1 MITSE
6 QYYTQL
12 KQISNLDNFNKKDF
26 IAQEPVFDIDLNTR
40 EIKVPMQ
47 FKNLAV
53 YSDHHAETI
62 WLITH
67 RYFDGVDLY
76 NKTAAMQYVNALG
89 EEGLAIVDVYNA
101 SSNNQIS
108 SSQKI
113 GDNELL
119 IAWDLDYSVTKAS
132 GPVTFAL
139 RFFEI
144 DNKSPATL
152 AYNLT
157 TKPATVT
164 ILNGLY
170 VTENATSPILP
181 KTKIED
187 LVDKITEAYQH
198 GEVYN
203 INYNQIQET
212 TLPTIDN
219 ELVKGDLTS
228 FNFKNV
234 DYLKIQ
240 NKPTINDKI
249 FTGNIQS
256 RNLVITAN
264 EQDEI
269 IDISVGIDVD
279 EELDT
284 VSTNPVQNKVIT
296 ASIQSAESNIVSMQD
311 KISKI
316 EQELA
321 ELTFIP
327 MEITAFSVVPNIAEM
342 GSTISNAKLSWT
354 YNIDKAPK
362 QVLLNDV
369 SIDNTIK
376 EYDVN
381 EDIKETKTF
390 TLKTIDTGKTSEK
403 STVLN
408 FVNGIY
414 YNAASIPVEYNS
426 DFINSLAQRALSVE
440 KNLSLDLEIADG
452 QYAYICTPDINGD
465 YIFTIGG
472 FDGGFGK
479 FPVATV
485 EFTNEFGH
493 TEMYRIYKSDNTNL
507 GKTTVKL
514 S

>member
-6 QYYTQL
+6 KYSSL
-12 KQISNLDNFNKKDF
+12 LDQIKNLSDYNKLMPISK
-26 IAQEPVFDIDLNTR
+26 EPVFSVDLNTR
-40 EIKVPMQ
+40 EIKVPAQ

-53 YSDHHAETI
+53 YGDHHAETI
-62 WLITH
+62 WFITK
-67 RYFDGVDLY
+67 RYYDGVDLFLDS
-76 NKTAAMQYVNALG
+76 KKVAIQFVNALG
-89 EEGLAIVDVYNA
+89 EEGIAIVDKYMYADSKPFLQDVNI
-101 SSNNQIS
+101 QP
-108 SSQKI
+108 
-113 GDNELL
+113 DELL
-119 IAWDLDYSVTKAS
+119 IAWNLDYSVTKAS
-132 GPVTFAL
+132 GPVSFSL
-139 RFFEI
+139 RFFEV
-144 DNKSPATL
+144 DSDSPKTL
-152 AYNLT
+152 KYNLST
-157 TKPATVT
+157 RTATVT

-170 VTENATSPILP
+170 ITENSSNPVLP
-181 KTKIED
+181 TTKIEE
-187 LVDKITEAYQH
+187 LVDKITQAYH
-198 GEVYN
+198 DASIGVV
-203 INYNQIQET
+203 NYTDILNK
-212 TLPTIDN
+212 PYIDDI
-219 ELVKGDLTS
+219 LIDGPIDS

-234 DYLKIQ
+234 DYLKLK
-240 NKPTINDKI
+240 NKPTLNDGI
-249 FTGNIQS
+249 FTGAMTS
-256 RNLVITAN
+256 RNLVIQKNDNN
-264 EQDEI
+264 EI
-269 IDISVGIDVD
+269 TDISVGIDVD
-279 EELDT
+279 DALNTES
-284 VSTNPVQNKVIT
+284 VNPVQNKIVT
-296 ASIQSAESNIVSMQD
+296 ASIKSAESNIISMQD

-342 GSTISNAKLSWT
+342 GSTVSNAKLNWT

-369 SIDNTIK
+369 SIDNTVK

-414 YNAASIPVEYNS
+414 YNAASIPAEYNS
-426 DFINSLAQRALSVE
+426 DFINSLAQHALSVE
-440 KNLSLDLEIADG
+440 KNIELKLEVADG
-452 QYAYICTPDINGD
+452 QYAYICTPDANGD

-485 EFTNEFGH
+485 EFTNKFGH

-507 GKTTVKL
+507 GSTTVKL